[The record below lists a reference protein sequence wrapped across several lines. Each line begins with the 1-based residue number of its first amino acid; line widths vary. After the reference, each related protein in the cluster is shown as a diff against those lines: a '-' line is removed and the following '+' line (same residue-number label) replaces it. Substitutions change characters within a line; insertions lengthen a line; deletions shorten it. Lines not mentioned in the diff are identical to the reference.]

1 MALEMSMWM
10 SMPEADMLMKVGMFV
25 VVQALVYLILSNS
38 SDIFSKDKV
47 RRSLTFK
54 PARSVT
60 ICRLLAFISD
70 TPQGGD
76 DDASPSL
83 HSPTQEYPMTTDDE
97 FKSSSLINAN
107 AKKVI

>member
-47 RRSLTFK
+47 SRSLTFK

-70 TPQGGD
+70 IPQGGD

-107 AKKVI
+107 AKKVL